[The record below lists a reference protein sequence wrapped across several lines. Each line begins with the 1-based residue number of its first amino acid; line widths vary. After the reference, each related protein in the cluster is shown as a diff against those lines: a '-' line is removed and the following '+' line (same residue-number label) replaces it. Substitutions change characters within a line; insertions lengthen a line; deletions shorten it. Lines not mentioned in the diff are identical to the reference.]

1 MSKDPNF
8 TETDLFSFEAGPA
21 KLKKSRSKKAE
32 GESPKPRR
40 TKKSIPAPAPEP
52 EEETAAPE
60 GETKASSLWADK
72 YWEFDITHPSAEI
85 KDAMKSSMVE
95 EGFTK
100 REANR
105 VFKGLTFKEKVFNT
119 KRQAKEY
126 LKTIPTTYAVKYK
139 IGIEPS
145 PQMISLERRLKEKQE
160 RLASYSKEQNEK
172 KFSADFITCPHCK
185 SRVNTSFIHP
195 PVCPVCGEDMRSDTA
210 VKTIHSL
217 EEAIKDLSKRSED
230 AARKHNSKFTGG
242 ERWIIRTINPVKEE
256 E

>member
-1 MSKDPNF
+1 
-8 TETDLFSFEAGPA
+8 
-21 KLKKSRSKKAE
+21 
-32 GESPKPRR
+32 
-40 TKKSIPAPAPEP
+40 
-52 EEETAAPE
+52 
-60 GETKASSLWADK
+60 
-72 YWEFDITHPSAEI
+72 
-85 KDAMKSSMVE
+85 MKSSMVE

-185 SRVNTSFIHP
+185 SRVSTSFIHP

-217 EEAIKDLSKRSED
+217 EEAVKDLSKRSED

-242 ERWIIRTINPVKEE
+242 ERWIIRTINPFKEE